1 MRQGIRGLSLLVCLV
16 LAACASVG
24 QRGENLAQARR
35 AAKIVA
41 RQAGAILITTM
52 VPEQASAESWTEAVT
67 TQIYVGLKTV
77 SPAEFQ
83 AESRRKWLDECRRG
97 SSPRSPAARK
107 TAIRCLCGCF
117 RVPTP
122 KLPGHP
128 EYAWFKAI
136 RGSDNFYVIQKASRF
151 RPSNAQV
158 AESMQFLKAM
168 KVCDDRVPARPLP
181 PRESRAAGS
190 HQDNVVLFLGVARL
204 GLQRDRFLDE
214 VGEHR
219 QSCDSSSRNRS
230 MTLGA
235 PITRYSRAVN
245 CRASRSSSRRIS

>member
-24 QRGENLAQARR
+24 QRGENLAQALPGGY
-35 AAKIVA
+35 KIVA
-41 RQAGAILITTM
+41 QDRQGAILTTTM
-52 VPEQASAESWTEAVT
+52 VPEQASPESWTEAVT

-83 AESRRKWLDECRRG
+83 AESRRKWLDECREG
-97 SSPRSPAARK
+97 KFAEIAGGEENGYPLSVWMLSCPYS
-107 TAIRCLCGCF
+107 
-117 RVPTP
+117 

-168 KVCDDRVPARPLP
+168 KVCDDRVPARPCP
-181 PRESRAAGS
+181 SGK
-190 HQDNVVLFLGVARL
+190 
-204 GLQRDRFLDE
+204 
-214 VGEHR
+214 
-219 QSCDSSSRNRS
+219 
-230 MTLGA
+230 
-235 PITRYSRAVN
+235 
-245 CRASRSSSRRIS
+245 